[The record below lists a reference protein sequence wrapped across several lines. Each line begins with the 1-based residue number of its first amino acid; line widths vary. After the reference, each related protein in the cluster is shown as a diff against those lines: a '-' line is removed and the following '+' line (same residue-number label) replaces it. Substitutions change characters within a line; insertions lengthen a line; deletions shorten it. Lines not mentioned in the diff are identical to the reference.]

1 MITPRRCLPVLLL
14 SVAGAVSTVHAQGGE
29 IRFTAP
35 SWSRASCSPKTR
47 PGSLQ
52 VSVECEA
59 ERARAAGQP
68 VKASMRSARHVQV
81 RVDPLPAR
89 EGAQG
94 KTRHYVVTLS
104 YL

>member
-1 MITPRRCLPVLLL
+1 MITPRRCHRSCSSASPALSPRSMPRAERSVLRRHR
-14 SVAGAVSTVHAQGGE
+14 GA
-29 IRFTAP
+29 
-35 SWSRASCSPKTR
+35 ASCSPKTR

-59 ERARAAGQP
+59 ERRAAA
-68 VKASMRSARHVQV
+68 KASMRSARHVQV

>member
-14 SVAGAVSTVHAQGGE
+14 SVAGAVSTVHAQGGDPFYGAIVE
-29 IRFTAP
+29 P
-35 SWSRASCSPKTR
+35 RAAR
-47 PGSLQ
+47 PRR
-52 VSVECEA
+52 V
-59 ERARAAGQP
+59 RAACRSASSARRSGPAAGQP

>member
-1 MITPRRCLPVLLL
+1 MEP
-14 SVAGAVSTVHAQGGE
+14 
-29 IRFTAP
+29 
-35 SWSRASCSPKTR
+35 ASCSPKTR

-59 ERARAAGQP
+59 ERGAAGQP

-104 YL
+104 HL

>member
-1 MITPRRCLPVLLL
+1 MITPLRCLPVLLL

-29 IRFTAP
+29 IRFYGAIVEP
-35 SWSRASCSPKTR
+35 ASCSPKTR

-68 VKASMRSARHVQV
+68 VKASTRSARHVQV

>member
-1 MITPRRCLPVLLL
+1 MITPRRCLPVLFL
-14 SVAGAVSTVHAQGGE
+14 SVAGAVSMVHAQGGE
-29 IRFTAP
+29 IRFYGAIVEP
-35 SWSRASCSPKTR
+35 ASCSPKTR

-68 VKASMRSARHVQV
+68 VTGSMRSARHVQV

-94 KTRHYVVTLS
+94 KTRNYVVTLS

>member
-35 SWSRASCSPKTR
+35 SWSRELLAQDASGQP
-47 PGSLQ
+47 
-52 VSVECEA
+52 
-59 ERARAAGQP
+59 AGQRRVRGGAGPRQP

>member
-1 MITPRRCLPVLLL
+1 MEP
-14 SVAGAVSTVHAQGGE
+14 
-29 IRFTAP
+29 
-35 SWSRASCSPKTR
+35 ASCSPKTR

-59 ERARAAGQP
+59 AGAPRQHA
-68 VKASMRSARHVQV
+68 KASMRSARHVQV

-94 KTRHYVVTLS
+94 KTNYVVTLS

>member
-35 SWSRASCSPKTR
+35 SWSPRAAR
-47 PGSLQ
+47 PRR
-52 VSVECEA
+52 V
-59 ERARAAGQP
+59 RAACRSASSARRSGGAAGQHA
-68 VKASMRSARHVQV
+68 KASMRSARHVQV

-94 KTRHYVVTLS
+94 KTKHYVVTLS

>member
-1 MITPRRCLPVLLL
+1 MITPRRCLPVLLPQRRRRCL
-14 SVAGAVSTVHAQGGE
+14 HGPCPGRRDPFYGAIVE
-29 IRFTAP
+29 P
-35 SWSRASCSPKTR
+35 ASCSPKTR

-52 VSVECEA
+52 VSVECGA
-59 ERARAAGQP
+59 EQAPR
-68 VKASMRSARHVQV
+68 ASMRKRPCAAPGTQV

-94 KTRHYVVTLS
+94 KTKHYVVTLS

>member
-29 IRFTAP
+29 IRFYGAIVEP
-35 SWSRASCSPKTR
+35 ASCSPKTR

-59 ERARAAGQP
+59 ERAAGQHA
-68 VKASMRSARHVQV
+68 KASMRSARHVQV

-94 KTRHYVVTLS
+94 KTKHYVVTLS
-104 YL
+104 HL

>member
-1 MITPRRCLPVLLL
+1 MEP
-14 SVAGAVSTVHAQGGE
+14 
-29 IRFTAP
+29 
-35 SWSRASCSPKTR
+35 ASCSPKTR

-59 ERARAAGQP
+59 ERGPRRAQHA
-68 VKASMRSARHVQV
+68 ASMRSARHVQV

-94 KTRHYVVTLS
+94 KTKHYVVTLS

>member
-1 MITPRRCLPVLLL
+1 MEP
-14 SVAGAVSTVHAQGGE
+14 
-29 IRFTAP
+29 
-35 SWSRASCSPKTR
+35 ASCSPKTR

-52 VSVECEA
+52 VSVECE
-59 ERARAAGQP
+59 RARGQHA
-68 VKASMRSARHVQV
+68 KASMRSARHVQV

-94 KTRHYVVTLS
+94 KTKHYVVTLS

>member
-14 SVAGAVSTVHAQGGE
+14 SVAGAVSTVHAQGGDPFYGAIVE
-29 IRFTAP
+29 P
-35 SWSRASCSPKTR
+35 ASCSPKTR

-59 ERARAAGQP
+59 ERARAAGQHA
-68 VKASMRSARHVQV
+68 KASMRSARHVQV

-94 KTRHYVVTLS
+94 KTKHYVVTLS